1 MFNTSHDVVNM
12 EELLMCNK
20 MSQPLSKSANPK
32 NCKSIYDGMRGYS
45 GSKIGYKVEGH
56 SNLMKHQGP
65 DLHTGI
71 QKVINVEISFIRC
84 QVFLS
89 IRVLI
94 LERRLIIVVNM
105 VKFLITLQNLF
116 NSRLF
121 RIHRKK
127 TNIRYVGKSLVTHP
141 I

>member
-1 MFNTSHDVVNM
+1 M

-20 MSQPLSKSANPK
+20 MSQPLSKSSNPN

-105 VKFLITLQNLF
+105 VKFLINLQNLL

-121 RIHRKK
+121 
-127 TNIRYVGKSLVTHP
+127 
-141 I
+141 

>member
-1 MFNTSHDVVNM
+1 MKLGIRLKETQTLRNTRD
-12 EELLMCNK
+12 L
-20 MSQPLSKSANPK
+20 
-32 NCKSIYDGMRGYS
+32 
-45 GSKIGYKVEGH
+45 
-56 SNLMKHQGP
+56 NLQTRT
-65 DLHTGI
+65 L
-71 QKVINVEISFIRC
+71 KVINVEISFIRC